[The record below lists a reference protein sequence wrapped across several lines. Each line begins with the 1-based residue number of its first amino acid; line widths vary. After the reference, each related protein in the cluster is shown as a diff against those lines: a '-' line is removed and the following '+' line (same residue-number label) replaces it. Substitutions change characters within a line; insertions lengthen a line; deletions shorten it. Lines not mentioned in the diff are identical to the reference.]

1 MWLRDKKIDRDQKID
16 KDQLRGQRIDK
27 VEYKQLSVKVA

>member
-16 KDQLRGQRIDK
+16 KGQLRGQRIDK